1 MKGKIIGAI
10 LGGLT
15 GGPWGAAIG
24 LAAGHFYDSASRGNK
39 IESEK
44 SLDTKLTLLFYAV
57 AKLAKVD
64 GRISESEIGEIEGIF
79 ADLRLSQEM
88 RSRAIDS
95 FRCAKTD
102 NTSFFDILP
111 VLAVKFTTAEERE
124 TVFSIFLRIAFAD
137 GGEMNPNV
145 YGAVSQAA
153 QVLRVN
159 WNNCGGGS
167 RSDIGGNSRGGTP
180 NLSAGLLEAYAI
192 LGVKPTAGDDDIK
205 KTYRAKCKDL
215 HPDTLRSK
223 GIGEYAIEALQNE
236 LCRVNDAYDLIQKH
250 RKG

>member
-111 VLAVKFTTAEERE
+111 VLAAKFTTAEERE

-145 YGAVSQAA
+145 YGAVSQAD
-153 QVLRVN
+153 N
-159 WNNCGGGS
+159 
-167 RSDIGGNSRGGTP
+167 GGNSRGGTP